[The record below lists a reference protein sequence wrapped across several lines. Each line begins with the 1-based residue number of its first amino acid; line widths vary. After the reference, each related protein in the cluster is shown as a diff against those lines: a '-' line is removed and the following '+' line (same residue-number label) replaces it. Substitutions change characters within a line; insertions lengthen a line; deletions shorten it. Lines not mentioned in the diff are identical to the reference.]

1 MTRQPGSPE
10 AGKCLAFAGTWRI
23 QHAAERQSAENKS
36 ILIQH
41 IDAQEGAKHVNDAT
55 GHPTRSRD
63 YRGVCC

>member
-1 MTRQPGSPE
+1 MPGVSRY
-10 AGKCLAFAGTWRI
+10 LAYPACSGAPIGR
-23 QHAAERQSAENKS
+23 ESKS

-41 IDAQEGAKHVNDAT
+41 IDVQEGAKHVNDAT